1 MRSWSA
7 LAFAIA
13 LAAPVVARADAPAT
27 YTKMCASCHGAD
39 GHGNAAKAKTLKIE
53 PTLLDLGREE
63 ARGIS
68 RDEKRKILV
77 EGKGKMPGYATKVAP
92 AEIDP
97 LLDHSLGLVAT
108 KAPAAPPA
116 KEPAA
121 PPAARP
127 AKPAAPAAAAAD
139 DKKTKA
145 LWTKRCASC
154 HGADGGGK
162 AAAAKRLKLD
172 AATLDLGRASA
183 TGLTR
188 DALVTIITSGKEKM
202 PAFKKKLTAAQIDAL
217 ADRSLALAA
226 ARRAPK

>member
-1 MRSWSA
+1 MRIWPA
-7 LAFAIA
+7 LAPSLVCAFAFA
-13 LAAPVVARADAPAT
+13 FAGVARADAPAT

-39 GHGNAAKAKTLKIE
+39 GHGSAAKAKTLKIE

-77 EGKGKMPGYATKVAP
+77 DGKGKMPAYATKVAP

-108 KAPAAPPA
+108 TKAPAATPA
-116 KEPAA
+116 T
-121 PPAARP
+121 
-127 AKPAAPAAAAAD
+127 PAAPATPATPASASAAA

-162 AAAAKRLKLD
+162 AAAAKKLKLE
-172 AATLDLGRASA
+172 A
-183 TGLTR
+183 
-188 DALVTIITSGKEKM
+188 E
-202 PAFKKKLTAAQIDAL
+202 AL
-217 ADRSLALAA
+217 APSD
-226 ARRAPK
+226 APPPPA

>member
-1 MRSWSA
+1 MRMCSALA
-7 LAFAIA
+7 LAFALA
-13 LAAPVVARADAPAT
+13 LVSPGAARADVPGT
-27 YTKMCASCHGAD
+27 YGKMCASCHGAD

-77 EGKGKMPGYATKVAP
+77 EGKAKMPGYASKVAA

-97 LLDHSLGLVAT
+97 LLDYSLGLVAS
-108 KAPAAPPA
+108 KAPAAATPPA
-116 KEPAA
+116 AAETKPAPAA
-121 PPAARP
+121 PSAAV
-127 AKPAAPAAAAAD
+127 
-139 DKKTKA
+139 DKQTKA

-154 HGADGGGK
+154 HGADGAGK
-162 AAAAKRLKLD
+162 AAAAKKLKLD
-172 AATLDLGRASA
+172 PVTLDLGRASA

-188 DALVTIITSGKEKM
+188 DALAAIITSGKEKM

-217 ADRSLALAA
+217 AERSLALAA
-226 ARRAPK
+226 ARRTAK